1 MRRSL
6 SGQLVLEDEGS
17 FFVGGEVVATDYP
30 MLPNTGLG
38 APGHITV
45 NQMYV
50 RYWIPA
56 AKNDLAPVVMVH
68 GSVHT
73 GKTWETTPDGRE
85 GWATYFARSGFS
97 VYAVDHCGRGR
108 SGFNPSP
115 INQARADS
123 HAASLPAIQ
132 ITTREGAWL
141 NFRLGPS
148 YGRFWPDSQF
158 PEDAVDQYFSQLV
171 PNAESTLVD
180 GGANTVNALAA
191 LLDRIGPAIVMVHS
205 QSGSYGLDLIRKRP
219 KLVKGLI
226 NIEGSCTP
234 VSAQE
239 IEATLAKIPLLSLW
253 GDHSIGAAG
262 LNGDERRNGCM
273 ATVAALRA
281 AGGRATFA
289 LLPDLGIRG
298 NSHMLMLEKNNLRIA
313 DLVLEWI
320 GENVPKN
327 RAKEALI

>member
-1 MRRSL
+1 MA
-6 SGQLVLEDEGS
+6 G
-17 FFVGGEVVATDYP
+17 
-30 MLPNTGLG
+30 
-38 APGHITV
+38 
-45 NQMYV
+45 
-50 RYWIPA
+50 
-56 AKNDLAPVVMVH
+56 
-68 GSVHT
+68 
-73 GKTWETTPDGRE
+73 
-85 GWATYFARSGFS
+85 
-97 VYAVDHCGRGR
+97 
-108 SGFNPSP
+108 
-115 INQARADS
+115 
-123 HAASLPAIQ
+123 
-132 ITTREGAWL
+132 
-141 NFRLGPS
+141 
-148 YGRFWPDSQF
+148 
-158 PEDAVDQYFSQLV
+158 
-171 PNAESTLVD
+171 

-205 QSGSYGLDLIRKRP
+205 QSGSYGMDLVRKRP

-253 GDHSIGAAG
+253 GDHSVGAVG